1 MKHGSKL
8 VFILLA
14 AVVLAACGP
23 EATPTI
29 SGADINS
36 TAVSAAFTI
45 VAQTQAAIPT
55 ATPLPPTET
64 PTQTP
69 SPTNTPASLPTLAAT
84 LTNTP
89 ASGAS
94 DYCSTRVLSS
104 PQGKDTRILIDNT
117 TKFPIQVSLYLN
129 ETSRNECGYR
139 GYALSKNG
147 QVLITD
153 LVQGCYNLWAWST
166 DPKKSFQSA
175 GYGCIN
181 NPDKWIFE
189 INESFIKF
197 VGP

>member
-8 VFILLA
+8 VSILLA
-14 AVVLAACGP
+14 VFMLAACGA

-29 SGADINS
+29 SSADINS

-69 SPTNTPASLPTLAAT
+69 PPTNTPASLPTLAAT

-89 ASGAS
+89 ASGAG
-94 DYCSTRVLSS
+94 DYCSTRVLGS
-104 PQGKDTRILIDNT
+104 PQGRETRILIDNT
-117 TKFPIQVSLYLN
+117 TRYPIQISLYLN

-139 GYALSKNG
+139 GYNLSKNG
-147 QVLITD
+147 SVTITD
-153 LVQGCYNLWAWST
+153 LVQGCYNIWAWST
-166 DPKKSFQSA
+166 DPGKSFQSA

>member
-1 MKHGSKL
+1 MNHTNKIIS
-8 VFILLA
+8 ILLA
-14 AVVLAACGP
+14 GIMLSACGP
-23 EATPTI
+23 EATPTM
-29 SGADINS
+29 SVADVQA

-69 SPTNTPASLPTLAAT
+69 PPTNTPAPLPTLAVT

-89 ASGAS
+89 ASSGG
-94 DYCSTRVLSS
+94 DYCATRVLGS
-104 PQGKDTRILIDNT
+104 PQGKDTRILIENL
-117 TKFPIQVSLYLN
+117 TKFPVQISLYLN

-139 GYALSKNG
+139 GYTLAKNG
-147 QVLITD
+147 SVTITD
-153 LVQGCYNLWAWST
+153 LVQGCYNIWAWST
-166 DPKKSFQSA
+166 DNSNSFQSA

-181 NPDKWIFE
+181 NPDKWTFQ
-189 INESFIKF
+189 INEDFVKF